1 MHLNWGLGVSE
12 HIEYADLGNTGNLLH
27 RLFAAEKL
35 LEKHETD
42 LYRGN
47 GKPGVTMRLNDLE
60 REVVCNGKPTLTVRL
75 NNLEEDMQDRQKR
88 DSRLQNYVMTTLFLM
103 LATLFTLI
111 GNLISKHL

>member
-1 MHLNWGLGVSE
+1 MIE
-12 HIEYADLGNTGNLLH
+12 HSEYADSNNRSLLH
-27 RLFAAEKL
+27 RLTAAERL
-35 LEKHETD
+35 LDKHDTD

-47 GKPGVTMRLNDLE
+47 GKPAVTVRLSDLE
-60 REVVCNGKPTLTVRL
+60 REVACNGKPQLSIRL
-75 NNLEEDMQDRQKR
+75 NSLEEDMDERKKR